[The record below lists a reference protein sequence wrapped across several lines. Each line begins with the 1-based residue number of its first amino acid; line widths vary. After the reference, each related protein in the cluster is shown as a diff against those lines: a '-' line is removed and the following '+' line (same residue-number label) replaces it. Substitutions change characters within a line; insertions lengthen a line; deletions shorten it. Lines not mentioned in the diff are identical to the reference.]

1 MIAEWQKGTVMEQRE
16 IIIAVSIICIVLI
29 VASLSNLVFILFLN
43 RTIRKKEKNIIEDT
57 EKILYLMSLKR
68 DESDVKFQKYYR
80 EIKEL
85 KKNLDKAQVLKN
97 KKDQKKYEK
106 QYRMKLREFIYYID
120 GRDFA

>member
-1 MIAEWQKGTVMEQRE
+1 MIAEWQKGKVMEQQV
-16 IIIAVSIICIVLI
+16 IVAVSIICIVLI

>member
-1 MIAEWQKGTVMEQRE
+1 MEQRE

>member
-1 MIAEWQKGTVMEQRE
+1 MIAEWQKGKVMEQQV
-16 IIIAVSIICIVLI
+16 IVAVSIICIVLI
-29 VASLSNLVFILFLN
+29 MASLSNLVFILFLN
-43 RTIRKKEKNIIEDT
+43 RAIRKKIENTIEDT

-68 DESDVKFQKYYR
+68 DESDVEFQKYYQ

-85 KKNLDKAQVLKN
+85 KKSLDISKVLKN
-97 KKDQKKYEK
+97 KKDKKKYEK

>member
-29 VASLSNLVFILFLN
+29 MASLSNLVFILFLN
-43 RTIRKKEKNIIEDT
+43 RAIRKKIENTIEDT

-68 DESDVKFQKYYR
+68 DESDVEFQKYYQ

-85 KKNLDKAQVLKN
+85 KKSLDISKVLKN
-97 KKDQKKYEK
+97 KKDKKKYEK